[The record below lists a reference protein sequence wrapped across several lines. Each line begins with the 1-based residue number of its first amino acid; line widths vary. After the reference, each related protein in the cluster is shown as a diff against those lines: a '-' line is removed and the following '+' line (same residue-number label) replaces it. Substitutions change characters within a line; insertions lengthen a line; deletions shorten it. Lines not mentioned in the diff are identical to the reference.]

1 MSRGIVVA
9 CLAGLWLL
17 AGAVQAE
24 KAWVRGAPLNLRSGP
39 GTAYRILASSQPGDP
54 LEVLKRG
61 DGWTQ
66 VRTVEGKT
74 GWIAAGYLDPEA
86 PPAVRLSQIEAEAER
101 LRSTLAST
109 TDEAD
114 RLRESNSSLS
124 SSDSG
129 QKESIERLTQE
140 NYKLRAGTRYAE
152 WLMGALIFC
161 TGMALGAILHG
172 LSGRRRGS
180 RLRL

>member
-140 NYKLRAGTRYAE
+140 NYKT
-152 WLMGALIFC
+152 
-161 TGMALGAILHG
+161 TN
-172 LSGRRRGS
+172 SGPEHVMRNG
-180 RLRL
+180 